1 MNTYEQHFLDLWLSS
16 EWHENS
22 ALYYFK
28 YHDYNAFPLM
38 QGMLHDVA
46 ALAEE
51 LSALDLERVVAYA
64 DALPPKYQVQG
75 RLPLSSFSER
85 VKEIYFVHSII
96 KIWMY
101 SYTNRKEKESL
112 RHGRSLGKLR
122 QNAANTIQFFCLGIL
137 APVPTAVELKL
148 QHQIDMKYGS
158 RWNQEHDSMAIIRA
172 KTELAFSILHEFG
185 LQYQP
190 AEKQK

>member
-22 ALYYFK
+22 VLYYFK

-64 DALPPKYQVQG
+64 DALPPKYQGQG
-75 RLPLSSFSER
+75 RLPLLTFSEK
-85 VKEIYFVHSII
+85 VQEIYFVNAILQ
-96 KIWMY
+96 IWIY
-101 SYTNRKEKESL
+101 SYTSRIEKASL
-112 RHGRSLGKLR
+112 GHRRSLEKQR
-122 QNAANTIQFFCLGIL
+122 QKAENTIRFFCLGIL
-137 APVPTAVELKL
+137 APVPTAMELKI
-148 QHQIDMKYGS
+148 QHQIDMKYGR
-158 RWNQEHDSMAIIRA
+158 RWNQEHDSTAIIRA

-185 LQYQP
+185 LQYQDT
-190 AEKQK
+190 KIQQ

>member
-28 YHDYNAFPLM
+28 YYDYNAFPLM

-64 DALPPKYQVQG
+64 DALPPKYQDQG

-85 VKEIYFVHSII
+85 VKEIYFVNAILQ
-96 KIWMY
+96 IWMY
-101 SYTNRKEKESL
+101 SYTSRIEKASL
-112 RHGRSLGKLR
+112 IHRRSLEKQR
-122 QNAANTIQFFCLGIL
+122 QNAENTIRFFCLGIL
-137 APVPTAVELKL
+137 APVPTAIELKI
-148 QHQIDMKYGS
+148 QHQIEMKYGR
-158 RWNQEHDSMAIIRA
+158 RWNQEPDSTVIIRA
-172 KTELAFSILHEFG
+172 KTELAFHILHEYG
-185 LQYQP
+185 LQYRI
-190 AEKQK
+190 